1 MNTEKTLLPLTPIF
15 ASTDGGQSNACL
27 NWLSDPLEVYVMGY
41 KEAADSLI
49 NQVMESGRHQDMLV
63 FPICFLYRQYI
74 ELRLKEVIRSGRLL
88 LDEPEGFPQHHD
100 LQKLWPLALGVL
112 KKVFV
117 DDLEP
122 KEELALAAHVV
133 EQFSSIDRGS
143 FAFRYPTDKSG
154 NNQLDGINHI
164 NLYRVAEYVNAFAE
178 VMDAGSMGISVYL
191 DQKSEMAFDYL

>member
-1 MNTEKTLLPLTPIF
+1 
-15 ASTDGGQSNACL
+15 
-27 NWLSDPLEVYVMGY
+27 
-41 KEAADSLI
+41 
-49 NQVMESGRHQDMLV
+49 MESGRHQDTLV

-88 LDEPEGFPQHHD
+88 LDEPEGFPQHHN
-100 LQKLWPLALGVL
+100 LLKLWSLALGVL
-112 KKVFV
+112 KKVFAE
-117 DDLEP
+117 DLEP

-133 EQFSSIDRGS
+133 EQFSSVDQGS

-154 NNQLDGINHI
+154 NNQLGGISHI

-191 DQKSEMAFDYL
+191 DQKSEMASYHADY